1 MSGFM
6 DIRDN
11 MTYSALQLGAV
22 SVGFVS
28 QVAVQTGKT
37 LSKASMCLGALA
49 VEGTSTG
56 GTVSDAQI
64 FNATA
69 VNFGGSLTV
78 TNLYG
83 YRMEAGSSSNATNTW
98 GVCIDDDG
106 AENYLA
112 KSLMISGATKSVF
125 NPDIALEIGAAK
137 SLRLGQA
144 TTAQKEAMTDLTGL
158 FIYDTT
164 LAAPY
169 YNDGTQWLQVAVG
182 PARIRTAS
190 ATLDFP
196 NIGSNSF
203 ADLTVSV
210 PGAALSDV
218 VSLGIPNAVTG
229 THLLWTCWVS
239 AAGVVTVRC
248 TNPASGAHNP
258 PSGLFKIMITQ
269 F

>member
-1 MSGFM
+1 M
-6 DIRDN
+6 DIRDD
-11 MTYSALQLGAV
+11 MTSSSLELGAV

-28 QVAVQTGKT
+28 QVAVEFGKT
-37 LSKASMCLGALA
+37 LAKATMCLGALA
-49 VEGTSTG
+49 VEPTSANGTIEQ
-56 GTVSDAQI
+56 ANI

-69 VNFGGSLTV
+69 ISLGGSLRV

-83 YRMEAGSSSNATNTW
+83 YHMEARSSRNATNTW

-125 NPDIALEIGAAK
+125 TPDIALEIGAAK
-137 SLRLGQA
+137 SLRLGRA
-144 TTAQKEAMTDLTGL
+144 TTAEKEAMTDLTGL

-182 PARIRTAS
+182 PARILTAS

-196 NIGSNSF
+196 NVGSNSF

-258 PSGLFKIMITQ
+258 PSGLFKVMVTQ